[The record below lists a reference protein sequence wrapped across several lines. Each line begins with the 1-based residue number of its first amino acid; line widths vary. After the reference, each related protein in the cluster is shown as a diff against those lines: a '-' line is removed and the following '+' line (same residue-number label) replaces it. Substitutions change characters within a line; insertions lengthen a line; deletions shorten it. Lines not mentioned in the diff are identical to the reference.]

1 MNFLIKQRN
10 TLTEYPYRDPEVYDQ
25 LFENPDAPT
34 YMPYVALFVLA
45 ASEMG
50 GRGYYATI
58 AELSDGQFESSE
70 DSREFLRAVWNDLS
84 NWTAD
89 LFGEYGNFSSLKIG
103 KHAYVGLAKAQALVT
118 QKDRI

>member
-1 MNFLIKQRN
+1 MAG
-10 TLTEYPYRDPEVYDQ
+10 YRDPEVYDQ
-25 LFENPDAPT
+25 LFENLDAPT

-70 DSREFLRAVWNDLS
+70 DSRELLRAVWNDLS

-89 LFGEYGNFSSLKIG
+89 LFGEYGNFSVLK
-103 KHAYVGLAKAQALVT
+103 
-118 QKDRI
+118 